1 VIYILFIIG
10 FVVLIYGANLLVT
23 GSSALGKRFFM
34 PEIVIGLTIVSIG
47 TSMPEMIISTFAA
60 AKGNSD
66 LSISNIM
73 GSNIFNTLFIIGVAA
88 IICPIK
94 IKKNTAYKEIPFSL
108 LAAFILGVASLDGF
122 INGGK
127 SSIITRSDGLMLL
140 CFFIIFMFY
149 SFAIKSEAEE
159 DKSIRIPEIPIIK
172 SILFIVLGVGGLYFG
187 GRWIVDGAIEI
198 SRLMGLSEAIIG
210 VTVIAVATSLPE
222 LVTSIVAARNKQAG
236 IAIGNAIGSNIFNVF
251 LVLGVSSVITP
262 LPFNKELVPDL
273 VATISSS
280 LLVFVI
286 VLVALSKKSN
296 TITRP
301 AGWLLI
307 IIYFLFIIGK
317 LTLFQNLA

>member
-1 VIYILFIIG
+1 MIYILFIIG
-10 FVVLIYGANLLVT
+10 FVILIYGANLLVT
-23 GSSALGKRFFM
+23 GSSALGKRFLM

-60 AKGNSD
+60 AKGSSD

-73 GSNIFNTLFIIGVAA
+73 GSNIFNTLIIIGVAA

-94 IKKNTAYKEIPFSL
+94 IKRNTAFKEIPFSF

-127 SSIITRSDGLMLL
+127 SSIISRSDGLMLL

-149 SFAIKSEAEE
+149 SFAIKSEEE
-159 DKSIRIPEIPIIK
+159 DNESIRIPEIPVLK
-172 SILFIVLGVGGLYFG
+172 SIIFIILGIGGLYFG

-222 LVTSIVAARNKQAG
+222 LVTSIVAARKKQAG
-236 IAIGNAIGSNIFNVF
+236 IAIGNAIGSNIFNIF

-262 LPFNKELVPDL
+262 LPFNTILVPDL
-273 VATISSS
+273 IATIGSSI
-280 LLVFVI
+280 LIFVI
-286 VLVALSKKSN
+286 VMIALAKKTN
-296 TITRP
+296 TISRR

-307 IIYFLFIIGK
+307 IIYFLFIVGK
-317 LTLFQNLA
+317 IFLFSNLT